1 MNQIMILN
9 AKDLYETKY
18 QLLVNKRENTSVNY
32 LNGSKALIKYSVD
45 IDGIYKNIEEYNPSK
60 KRKMLIVFDEM
71 IPDMLSNKK
80 LHQKITDLFLE
91 GKK

>member
-60 KRKMLIVFDEM
+60 KRKILIVFDEM

-80 LHQKITDLFLE
+80 LHQKITDLFLG